1 MANNAVSNT
10 GPILHLTEIS
20 FMSRTLKPHSLE
32 CGVREHPKVP
42 HKPRLLSRGV
52 LKDFLI
58 KALKIFS
65 FVLIPEE
72 VSNELRKHGIKIPRS
87 VKIKS
92 LDSKSKDRV
101 KVLTNQYSIDS
112 GEAEAIALALQEK
125 ASYFL
130 TDDLEARQ
138 VAKNY
143 NLEVHGTVGIVLRAF
158 RHKLI
163 NKKEAIEKVRSLKN
177 TSSLFITQDLISNI
191 IEAIED
197 FS

>member
-42 HKPRLLSRGV
+42 HKPRLLSRGTQG
-52 LKDFLI
+52 LLI